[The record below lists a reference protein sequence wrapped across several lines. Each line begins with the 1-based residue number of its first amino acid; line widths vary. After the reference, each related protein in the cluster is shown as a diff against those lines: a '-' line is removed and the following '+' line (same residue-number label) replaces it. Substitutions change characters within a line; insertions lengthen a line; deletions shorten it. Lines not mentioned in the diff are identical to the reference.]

1 MEKQINMKLYLLLG
15 FLSLTQTLFA
25 QSFTQAPTAPPFDEV
40 VGASIAFSD
49 VNADG
54 HEDVLIT
61 GKNSSGR
68 VIAKLYTNDGTGKFT
83 IMRWTPFE
91 GVSGGS
97 IAFSD
102 VNGDGHEDVLITGQ
116 GRLAKRIAKL
126 YTNDGTGKFTERT
139 GTPFEGV
146 SGGSI
151 AFSDVNGDGHEDV
164 LITGYSSISSIA
176 KLYTN
181 DGTGKFTEMTATPF
195 ENVSRSSVAF
205 SDVNGDGYED
215 LLITGQGRLAKRIAK
230 LYTNDGT
237 GNFTEITGTP
247 FDGVKDGSIAFADVN
262 GDGHKDVLITGNSS
276 GSTITKLYT
285 NDGTGNFT
293 ERTGTPFEG
302 VSEGS
307 IAFSDVNG
315 NGHED
320 VIITGQNRSGS
331 QIAKLY
337 TNDGTGS
344 FTERTGTPFE
354 GVEDGSVAFSDVN
367 GDGHEDILITGSQ
380 TAKLYT
386 NDGTGNFTEITGTP
400 FDGVKDGS
408 IAFADVNG
416 DGHKDVFI
424 TGIVLDIYGNE
435 RIAKLYTNDGTSS
448 FTEMRGT
455 RLDGVRYGSI
465 AFSDVNGDGYED
477 VLITG
482 QNIATWHIAKL
493 YTNDGMGNFTERTG
507 TPFEGVEGSSIA
519 FSDVNG
525 DGYEDVLITGVN
537 KFGLQIAK
545 LYTNDG
551 TGNFTE
557 ITDTPFKGVGFGSVA
572 FSDVNG
578 DGYEDV
584 LITGVDSSGL
594 QTAKLY
600 TNDGMGNFTEMTGA
614 PFQGVSEGSIAFSD
628 VNGDGHEDVLIT
640 GRQGFILPIAK
651 LYTNDGMGNF
661 TEMTDTPFNGV
672 WLSSIAFSDVNGDGH
687 EDVLITGFSNSGPIA
702 KLYTNDG
709 MGIFTEITGT
719 PFEGVGESSIAFA
732 DINGNGREDVL
743 ITGNNSSDSRIAK
756 LYINEG
762 TVSSTDDLIIGVN
775 LDFTPYPNPTRSNIL
790 NVSFNSAENGFAN
803 LLIYDLNGRL
813 MSQQKESIIRGQ
825 QILSV
830 NITSLSPGSYFI
842 QMENGIRT
850 GVAKFVVQ

>member
-151 AFSDVNGDGHEDV
+151 
-164 LITGYSSISSIA
+164 T
-176 KLYTN
+176 
-181 DGTGKFTEMTATPF
+181 
-195 ENVSRSSVAF
+195 
-205 SDVNGDGYED
+205 
-215 LLITGQGRLAKRIAK
+215 
-230 LYTNDGT
+230 
-237 GNFTEITGTP
+237 
-247 FDGVKDGSIAFADVN
+247 
-262 GDGHKDVLITGNSS
+262 
-276 GSTITKLYT
+276 
-285 NDGTGNFT
+285 
-293 ERTGTPFEG
+293 
-302 VSEGS
+302 
-307 IAFSDVNG
+307 
-315 NGHED
+315 
-320 VIITGQNRSGS
+320 
-331 QIAKLY
+331 
-337 TNDGTGS
+337 
-344 FTERTGTPFE
+344 
-354 GVEDGSVAFSDVN
+354 
-367 GDGHEDILITGSQ
+367 
-380 TAKLYT
+380 
-386 NDGTGNFTEITGTP
+386 
-400 FDGVKDGS
+400 
-408 IAFADVNG
+408 
-416 DGHKDVFI
+416 
-424 TGIVLDIYGNE
+424 
-435 RIAKLYTNDGTSS
+435 
-448 FTEMRGT
+448 
-455 RLDGVRYGSI
+455 
-465 AFSDVNGDGYED
+465 
-477 VLITG
+477 
-482 QNIATWHIAKL
+482 
-493 YTNDGMGNFTERTG
+493 
-507 TPFEGVEGSSIA
+507 
-519 FSDVNG
+519 
-525 DGYEDVLITGVN
+525 
-537 KFGLQIAK
+537 
-545 LYTNDG
+545 
-551 TGNFTE
+551 
-557 ITDTPFKGVGFGSVA
+557 
-572 FSDVNG
+572 
-578 DGYEDV
+578 
-584 LITGVDSSGL
+584 
-594 QTAKLY
+594 
-600 TNDGMGNFTEMTGA
+600 
-614 PFQGVSEGSIAFSD
+614 
-628 VNGDGHEDVLIT
+628 
-640 GRQGFILPIAK
+640 
-651 LYTNDGMGNF
+651 
-661 TEMTDTPFNGV
+661 
-672 WLSSIAFSDVNGDGH
+672 FSDVNGDGH

>member
-215 LLITGQGRLAKRIAK
+215 LLITGQGRLAKRI
-230 LYTNDGT
+230 
-237 GNFTEITGTP
+237 
-247 FDGVKDGSIAFADVN
+247 
-262 GDGHKDVLITGNSS
+262 
-276 GSTITKLYT
+276 
-285 NDGTGNFT
+285 
-293 ERTGTPFEG
+293 
-302 VSEGS
+302 
-307 IAFSDVNG
+307 
-315 NGHED
+315 
-320 VIITGQNRSGS
+320 
-331 QIAKLY
+331 
-337 TNDGTGS
+337 
-344 FTERTGTPFE
+344 
-354 GVEDGSVAFSDVN
+354 
-367 GDGHEDILITGSQ
+367 
-380 TAKLYT
+380 AKLYT

>member
-1 MEKQINMKLYLLLG
+1 MEKQIKMKLYLLLG

-49 VNADG
+49 VNA
-54 HEDVLIT
+54 
-61 GKNSSGR
+61 
-68 VIAKLYTNDGTGKFT
+68 
-83 IMRWTPFE
+83 
-91 GVSGGS
+91 
-97 IAFSD
+97 
-102 VNGDGHEDVLITGQ
+102 DGHEDVLITGQ

-215 LLITGQGRLAKRIAK
+215 LLITGQGRLAK
-230 LYTNDGT
+230 
-237 GNFTEITGTP
+237 P
-247 FDGVKDGSIAFADVN
+247 
-262 GDGHKDVLITGNSS
+262 
-276 GSTITKLYT
+276 ITKLYT

-354 GVEDGSVAFSDVN
+354 GVEDGSIAFSDVN

-408 IAFADVNG
+408 IAFSDVNG

-557 ITDTPFKGVGFGSVA
+557 ITDTPLKGVGFGSVA

-600 TNDGMGNFTEMTGA
+600 TNDGMGNFTEITGT
-614 PFQGVSEGSIAFSD
+614 PFNGVSEGSIAFSD

>member
-83 IMRWTPFE
+83 IMRCTPFE

-102 VNGDGHEDVLITGQ
+102 VNSDGHEDVLITGQ

-215 LLITGQGRLAKRIAK
+215 LLITGQGRLAK
-230 LYTNDGT
+230 
-237 GNFTEITGTP
+237 P
-247 FDGVKDGSIAFADVN
+247 
-262 GDGHKDVLITGNSS
+262 
-276 GSTITKLYT
+276 ITKLYT

-302 VSEGS
+302 VSEWS

-482 QNIATWHIAKL
+482 
-493 YTNDGMGNFTERTG
+493 
-507 TPFEGVEGSSIA
+507 
-519 FSDVNG
+519 
-525 DGYEDVLITGVN
+525 VN

-557 ITDTPFKGVGFGSVA
+557 ITDTPLKGVGFGSVA